1 MNARKPN
8 SLALLRGTEYRR
20 MLVRGAALL
29 PWLGGVVAAVP
40 VGRVLTLGP
49 GAEFTDLAAAVSA
62 AQDGDRIDV
71 LPGTYRGHVA
81 VISRRLHLRGLGPGA
96 TFSAA
101 GRLAADMGILV
112 VRGDVTVENL
122 GFTGARR
129 AHGNGAGIRFEHG
142 RLDVQRC
149 TFTDNEMGLLGSD
162 HPKAELRVIDSAFG
176 AAPRHHGQLHH
187 LLYASTMARLEVH
200 GCRFEGGWRGHLI
213 KSRARIN
220 DIRYNLLRDGP
231 SGQASY
237 ELELAEGGHNLVLG
251 NIIVQAP
258 GTQNRS
264 IVAVGYNAD
273 PGQGHS
279 LVFAYNTLV
288 NQALWPARFLR
299 IWPQNMRLAQTMIV
313 AHNLFAGRGELGIPE
328 GYRSAGNLQLAI
340 AGLEDVLADK
350 FGPRVPCFGEMPD
363 PLAWPGGWLPR
374 GEFSA
379 PLGTRPRSD
388 WGCSGAVSQGAR

>member
-1 MNARKPN
+1 MNTREPN
-8 SLALLRGTEYRR
+8 SLALLRGGEYRR
-20 MLVRGAALL
+20 LLVRGAAFWPWAGPL
-29 PWLGGVVAAVP
+29 PAALP

-71 LPGTYRGHVA
+71 LPGTYRGQVA
-81 VISRRLHLRGLGPGA
+81 VIARRLHLRGVGPGA
-96 TFSAA
+96 TFAAA

-129 AHGNGAGIRFEHG
+129 AHGNGAGIRFDHG
-142 RLDVQRC
+142 RLDVRRC

-162 HPKAELRVIDSAFG
+162 HPKAELSVVDSVFG

-187 LLYASTMARLEVH
+187 LLYASTMARLEVQ

-220 DIRYNLLRDGP
+220 DIRYNLFRDGP

-258 GTQNRS
+258 STQNRS
-264 IVAVGYNAD
+264 IVAVGYNAN
-273 PGQGHS
+273 PSQEHN

-288 NQALWPARFLR
+288 NQGWWPARFLR
-299 IWPQNMRLAQTMIV
+299 IWPQKMPVAQTLAV
-313 AHNLFAGRGELGIPE
+313 AHNLFVGRGDLGIPE
-328 GYRSAGNLQLAI
+328 GYGRAGNLQLAV
-340 AGLEDVLADK
+340 ADLEDALADK
-350 FGPRVPCFGEMPD
+350 FKPSLPCRGVAPD
-363 PLAWPGGWLPR
+363 TLAWPAKWLPR
-374 GEFSA
+374 REFSA
-379 PLGTRPRSD
+379 PVGTRPRSD
-388 WGCSGAVSQGAR
+388 WACSGAVTQTAR

>member
-1 MNARKPN
+1 MIARKPN
-8 SLALLRGTEYRR
+8 SLTLPRGTEYRR
-20 MLVRGAALL
+20 MLVGGAALWPLVRSL
-29 PWLGGVVAAVP
+29 PAAVP

-49 GAEFTDLAAAVSA
+49 GAEFTDLAAAVAA

-71 LPGTYRGHVA
+71 LPGTYRGQVA

-96 TFSAA
+96 VFEAA

-142 RLDVQRC
+142 RLEVQRC

-162 HPKAELRVIDSAFG
+162 HPDAELRVIDSAFG
-176 AAPRHHGQLHH
+176 AAPRHRGLLHH
-187 LLYASTMARLEVH
+187 LLYASTMARLEVR

-213 KSRARIN
+213 KSRARTN

-231 SGQASY
+231 SGEASY
-237 ELELAEGGHNLVLG
+237 ELELAEGGQNLVVG

-264 IVAVGYNAD
+264 IVAIGYDAK
-273 PGQGHS
+273 PGREHS

-288 NQALWPARFLR
+288 NQGWRPARFLR
-299 IWPQNMRLAQTMIV
+299 IWPQKMRPAQTLTV
-313 AHNLFAGRGELGIPE
+313 AHNLFIGRGEPGIPE
-328 GYRSAGNLQLAI
+328 GYEGAGNLQMATSALV
-340 AGLEDVLADK
+340 DVAADK
-350 FGPRVPCFGEMPD
+350 FGPTATCPVVTPGPV
-363 PLAWPGGWLPR
+363 AWPGAWLPR
-374 GEFSA
+374 REFSA
-379 PLGTRPRSD
+379 PAGTRPRSD
-388 WGCSGAVSQGAR
+388 WGCSGAVAQPAR